1 VIGHREEFIHSGR
14 IDNLYSTFC
23 ALESLLAEESGA
35 GQQQMINV
43 VAMFDHEE
51 CGSES
56 AQGAASSM
64 MGNTLKRLYCGLLS
78 EERASF

>member
-1 VIGHREEFIHSGR
+1 MEFDLNFFDSVESRIIGTFDEFIHSGR

-23 ALESLLAEESGA
+23 ALESLVSEDGLSGD
-35 GQQQMINV
+35 QQFINV

-56 AQGAASSM
+56 A
-64 MGNTLKRLYCGLLS
+64 
-78 EERASF
+78 